1 MDMPGKE
8 CVHAMKPCPLGSG
21 QASDDSI
28 CFRKRRKC
36 SSEGRL
42 DIGDD
47 ITTAESRALDTGSC
61 EPILV
66 AAHVCIKSHP
76 FILNRESAMHKADL
90 DAARKAVSDIATGP
104 VALRALCSARGR
116 EGSTLRGKKGV
127 ACSASLFARQRIWE
141 GRSQDRLRFWR
152 PKCKESVE
160 NRPGVVSLAGA
171 SLPLFPLSADVL
183 VDIFGRLDHL
193 DHFQFEATCKGI
205 QRFMNSN
212 NVWRNLCKTHWEM
225 RWRSTT
231 SLEAW
236 LCEAG
241 SQKALALM
249 LVRLNALFKEWAS
262 WKDEIGGILGDVA
275 LDYSEAEHLVWS
287 AQPEV
292 HGRAT
297 ALAVFAARFHQ
308 GSGVLPQDSAR
319 AARMFRMAAFKGC
332 AQTEMS
338 LKIFHHSWLYDPWA
352 EVCG

>member
-1 MDMPGKE
+1 MDIPRKE
-8 CVHAMKPCPLGSG
+8 YGNSLQPCPLVSG
-21 QASDDSI
+21 QASDESTA
-28 CFRKRRKC
+28 FRKRRKC
-36 SSEGRL
+36 SSEGRF

-47 ITTAESRALDTGSC
+47 VTTPESKALDTGSC
-61 EPILV
+61 EPIRT
-66 AAHVCIKSHP
+66 AAHDPMKSHSL
-76 FILNRESAMHKADL
+76 IISCESAMHKADL
-90 DAARKAVSDIATGP
+90 EAAINAISDILYGP
-104 VALRALCSARGR
+104 VALRALCLPMGR
-116 EGSTLRGKKGV
+116 NGALLRGKKVV
-127 ACSASLFARQRIWE
+127 ACAESFFAHQAVWE
-141 GRSQDRLRFWR
+141 ARNQDSLRFWR

-160 NRPGVVSLAGA
+160 KLPGVVSLAGA